1 MSKRLPEDA
10 ATDKSQKKVH
20 FEPTSIGPIS
30 TLEEMDVQVLRFQNK
45 KLAEVRICFLL
56 RYHPTILAA
65 LGFNVTF
72 IISMFLS

>member
-10 ATDKSQKKVH
+10 ASDKSQKKVH

-45 KLAEVRICFLL
+45 KLAEVRIC
-56 RYHPTILAA
+56 YHPTILAA